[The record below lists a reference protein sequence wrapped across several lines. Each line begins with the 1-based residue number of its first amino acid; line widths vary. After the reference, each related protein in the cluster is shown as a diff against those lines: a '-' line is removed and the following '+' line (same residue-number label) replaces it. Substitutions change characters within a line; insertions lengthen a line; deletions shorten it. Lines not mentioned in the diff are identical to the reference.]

1 MCLCGGWTEET
12 SSSADLCGLHLA
24 IVISATA
31 IHSDRTQKVKTTLK
45 LLLVFPET
53 APPAGSK
60 TSTPLLFAQSTRAP
74 VSRRKGH
81 GPANIR
87 PIQHRSRR
95 QRAGNLCLGEQPRR
109 QLQGSSHITLGL
121 GLGFGVAGPRLPR
134 CFLPLEWNRN
144 CRLPCWCRR
153 LRWPGRP

>member
-1 MCLCGGWTEET
+1 MTYPQMCLCGGWTEET

-31 IHSDRTQKVKTTLK
+31 IHNGRTQKVKTTLK
-45 LLLVFPET
+45 LLLVFPEA

-81 GPANIR
+81 GPANIK
-87 PIQHRSRR
+87 PIRNISKIDAVQGYASQWTRVAAEEVL
-95 QRAGNLCLGEQPRR
+95 QEVLGE
-109 QLQGSSHITLGL
+109 
-121 GLGFGVAGPRLPR
+121 FG
-134 CFLPLEWNRN
+134 
-144 CRLPCWCRR
+144 RR
-153 LRWPGRP
+153 LFGRDNGPTVDGGCTV